1 MIIKAIMEQQENFK
15 LYVHIGTGKAG
26 SSTIQETL
34 KIHHDYVLEQGVK
47 YVGMMFEYA
56 HEKKYGWQEQ
66 TGWGELLALPQ
77 QELDK
82 QLGSVILEEVAYL
95 QSQGVHKMVWSHEAI
110 FLAYDSFAPVL
121 RFIQQQGIEVILV
134 TYVRNHVSWAIS
146 AYKQWGIKHK
156 TNQGRILPFST
167 WAEQR
172 YMALMPH
179 INHWRNLAGKQSLL
193 RNFDKCGSL
202 LKDFASIIDVTLPI
216 DDDVH
221 NAAPNEVAMAMYANY
236 NNQFDDEVLPNQFG
250 IVLKRL
256 GVLDNEPQGIDYA
269 EYAPQQQDVEKV
281 AAKLASDLE
290 ELNQYLIEQG
300 QPPLEH
306 KMSVKPSKV
315 SDKDMI
321 AGLVMMV
328 AQLDKEIRVLKNQM
342 RNKVDK

>member
-1 MIIKAIMEQQENFK
+1 MEKQNNFK

-47 YVGMMFEYA
+47 YAGMLFEFA
-56 HEKKYGWQEQ
+56 HEKKYNWQSQ

-77 QELDK
+77 QQLDK
-82 QLGSVILEEVAYL
+82 QLGDVILDEVKYQ
-95 QSQGVHKMVWSHEAI
+95 QSQGVNKMVWSHEAI
-110 FLAYDSFAPVL
+110 FLAYDNFAPVL
-121 RFIQQQGIEVILV
+121 EFIQQQGIDVVLI

-156 TNQGRILPFST
+156 TNQGRILPFSQ
-167 WAEQR
+167 WSEQR

-179 INHWRNLAGKQSLL
+179 INMWHSLAGSNSLL
-193 RNFDKCGSL
+193 RNFDKCGPL
-202 LKDFASIIDVTLPI
+202 LSDFASIVEVQLPLE
-216 DDDVH
+216 DDVH

-236 NNQFDDEVLPNQFG
+236 NNQFNDEVLPDQFG

-256 GVLDNEPQGIDYA
+256 GVLNREPQGLDYA
-269 EYAPQQQDVEKV
+269 EFSPQQEDIEKV
-281 AAKLASDLE
+281 SAKLASDLE
-290 ELNQYLIEQG
+290 RLNVLLAEQG

-306 KMSVKPSKV
+306 KMTVQPSNV
-315 SDKDMI
+315 SDKDLI